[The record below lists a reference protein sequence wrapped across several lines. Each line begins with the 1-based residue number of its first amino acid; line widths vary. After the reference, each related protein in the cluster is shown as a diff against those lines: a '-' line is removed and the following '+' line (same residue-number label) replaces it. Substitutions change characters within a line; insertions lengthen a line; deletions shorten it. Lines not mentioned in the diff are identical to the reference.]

1 MSLLRFSG
9 RGELWKQNKMKR
21 NERKKSHLPNTYLGV
36 LSGLSE
42 KVKVTHRQLLPRPH
56 LGACPINL
64 IFPFLR
70 PTPLKST
77 HFMDCGLITGSFACI
92 CDGDWRTAAVKFLS
106 WTARKFRGKPT
117 PTPNFFQPWG
127 FAKEVKGRRNR
138 CSLAERAVGNWGHPL
153 WHRGKTCRETWGQPC
168 SLLGFHGTDVNWVA
182 MRNSAVNSVWSR
194 EELLFLSDRLHVH
207 AQTHNTH
214 ITHTYHTHTYT
225 PDTTHTIHTTTHI
238 PYAYTYHTHNTHT
251 HTQ

>member
-9 RGELWKQNKMKR
+9 RGELWKQNKTKR
-21 NERKKSHLPNTYLGV
+21 NERKKSHLPNTYLGI

-42 KVKVTHRQLLPRPH
+42 KVKATHRQLLPRPH

-77 HFMDCGLITGSFACI
+77 HFMDCGLITGYFACI
-92 CDGDWRTAAVKFLS
+92 CDGDWRTAAFKFLS

-138 CSLAERAVGNWGHPL
+138 CSLAGRAVGNWGHPL
-153 WHRGKTCRETWGQPC
+153 WHRRKDLQRNMGTT
-168 SLLGFHGTDVNWVA
+168 LLAPWLSWNRCQLSGH
-182 MRNSAVNSVWSR
+182 
-194 EELLFLSDRLHVH
+194 EELCSEFSLIKGRTAF
-207 AQTHNTH
+207 
-214 ITHTYHTHTYT
+214 
-225 PDTTHTIHTTTHI
+225 PFW
-238 PYAYTYHTHNTHT
+238 
-251 HTQ
+251 